1 MITSRLRDRIRGAL
15 VGLAVGD
22 AVGTTVEFAAPGSFA
37 PVTDMTGGGPFGLEP
52 GQWTDDTSMALC
64 LAESLVACGRMDL
77 HDQAT
82 RYVSWWR
89 YGYLSSTGRCFDI
102 GNATRA
108 ALARFEATGNPRAG
122 SAEPN
127 TAGNGSIMRLAPV
140 AMRFADQPEAAIMA
154 CAESSLVTHA
164 APATLSAC
172 RYFGALM
179 VGAMLGA
186 SRDELLSPMYSP
198 VPGAW
203 DTWPLV
209 PEIAAIARGSY
220 LQKEPPA
227 IRGSGWVVHTL
238 EAALWAFSRT
248 NSFEEGLLT
257 VVNLGEDADTTGAVY
272 GQLAGAYYGESAI
285 PAQWRS
291 RLALWSTID
300 ALATGL
306 VPRAASRWSHDAA
319 SSPRYTFDT
328 TRPTTSSGRD
338 LTT

>member
-1 MITSRLRDRIRGAL
+1 MVASRFRDRIRGTL

-37 PVTDMTGGGPFGLEP
+37 PVTDMTGGGPFGLAP

-64 LAESLVACGRMDL
+64 LAESLVSCGRMDL
-77 HDQAT
+77 FDQAT

-102 GNATRA
+102 GNATCA
-108 ALARFEATGNPRAG
+108 ALERFEETSDPRAG
-122 SAEPN
+122 SADPR

-140 AMRFADQPEAAIMA
+140 AMRYADRPEAAIVA
-154 CAESSLVTHA
+154 CGESSLVTHA
-164 APATLSAC
+164 APTAVSAC
-172 RYFGALM
+172 HFLGGLL

-186 SRDELLSPMYSP
+186 SRDELLSPMYAP
-198 VPGAW
+198 MPGAW
-203 DTWPLV
+203 DTWPLA

-220 LQKEPPA
+220 LHREPPA

-248 NSFEEGLLT
+248 NSFEDGLLQ

-272 GQLAGAYYGESAI
+272 GQIAGAYYGESAI
-285 PAQWRS
+285 PPEWRAK
-291 RLALWSTID
+291 LALWPTID
-300 ALATGL
+300 ALASSL
-306 VPRAASRWSHDAA
+306 VPPTLSQWNHAAGRTHQPHYGAPLTSAELRA
-319 SSPRYTFDT
+319 
-328 TRPTTSSGRD
+328 GR
-338 LTT
+338 